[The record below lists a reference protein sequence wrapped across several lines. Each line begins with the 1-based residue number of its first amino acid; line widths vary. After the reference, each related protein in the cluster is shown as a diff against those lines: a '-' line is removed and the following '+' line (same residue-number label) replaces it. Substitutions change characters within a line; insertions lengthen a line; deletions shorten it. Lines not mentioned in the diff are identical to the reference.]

1 MKILGQL
8 LALLPFLCLAQE
20 NTSVPESNAVPVP
33 ARPAPPVDPATVEI
47 PVQEFRDRPGDGEN
61 VTRSKSMQFR
71 ISGSEPRLRGTIAF
85 LAEDAKTDLLMLS
98 NEKDEWKIPI
108 SLILHGQPGDTIP
121 ARTIVL
127 DLYYGETGFQL
138 IIHAHLAHGIETER
152 LRSAV
157 LSALIYER
165 SLRTM
170 KPGPLDENLIVRPWI
185 VEGIHEVINW
195 KNGDGDR
202 KLYQSIFEAGGL
214 YNLEEML
221 DVSQKKF
228 DDYDG
233 AMRAAFRV
241 SAGGLMM
248 ALLEQPS
255 GPEGFQ
261 AFLGEAAQF
270 GGDMPVLLRKH
281 FPSLSLSQKSLE
293 KWWALQM
300 ANQSR
305 NSLHEVM
312 TIADTENALSQALKL
327 RFRNEEG
334 IAQDKDLTAWRE
346 LTALEAGARAS
357 GVRHAEEA
365 LVRLSYRCFPSYRPL
380 LNEYQKILIALIQPQ
395 KNFDIAAKIS
405 ELEEARLL
413 MAQRGKRAVDYMDW
427 FEITRARETTGVFDD
442 YMKLKRRLD
451 QGIKQNEDH
460 VSRYLER
467 IDKIYQR

>member
-1 MKILGQL
+1 
-8 LALLPFLCLAQE
+8 
-20 NTSVPESNAVPVP
+20 
-33 ARPAPPVDPATVEI
+33 
-47 PVQEFRDRPGDGEN
+47 
-61 VTRSKSMQFR
+61 
-71 ISGSEPRLRGTIAF
+71 
-85 LAEDAKTDLLMLS
+85 
-98 NEKDEWKIPI
+98 
-108 SLILHGQPGDTIP
+108 
-121 ARTIVL
+121 
-127 DLYYGETGFQL
+127 
-138 IIHAHLAHGIETER
+138 
-152 LRSAV
+152 
-157 LSALIYER
+157 
-165 SLRTM
+165 
-170 KPGPLDENLIVRPWI
+170 
-185 VEGIHEVINW
+185 
-195 KNGDGDR
+195 
-202 KLYQSIFEAGGL
+202 
-214 YNLEEML
+214 
-221 DVSQKKF
+221 
-228 DDYDG
+228 
-233 AMRAAFRV
+233 
-241 SAGGLMM
+241 M

-261 AFLGEAAQF
+261 AFLSEAAQF

-281 FPSLSLSQKSLE
+281 FPGLSLSQKSLE

-312 TIADTENALSQALKL
+312 TITDTENALSQALKL

>member
-1 MKILGQL
+1 MKSLGRL

-20 NTSVPESNAVPVP
+20 NAPVPQNAADPVP
-33 ARPAPPVDPATVEI
+33 ARAHPADPDNVEI
-47 PVQEFRDRPGDGEN
+47 PVQEFRDRRGDGAN

-71 ISGSEPRLRGTIAF
+71 ISGSEPRVRGTIAF
-85 LAEDAKTDLLMLS
+85 LAEDTKTDLLELS
-98 NEKDEWKIPI
+98 QEKDAWKIPI
-108 SLILHGQPGDTIP
+108 SLILHGKPGDTIP
-121 ARTIVL
+121 ARTIVP
-127 DLYYGETGFQL
+127 DLYYDETGFQL

-170 KPGPLDENLIVRPWI
+170 QPGSLDEKLIVRPWI
-185 VEGIHEVINW
+185 IEGIHEVINW

-202 KLYQSIFEAGGL
+202 KLYQSIFQAGGL

-221 DVSQKKF
+221 DISQKKF

-248 ALLEQPS
+248 ALLEQPA
-255 GPEGFQ
+255 GPEGLQ

-281 FPSLSLSQKSLE
+281 FPSLSLSQRSLE
-293 KWWALQM
+293 KWWTLQM
-300 ANQSR
+300 ANQAR

-312 TIADTENALSQALKL
+312 TIADTETALAQALKL
-327 RFRNEEG
+327 RFRNVEG
-334 IAQDKDLTAWRE
+334 IAQDKEISAWRE
-346 LTALEAGARAS
+346 LAALDQGARAS

-365 LVRLSYRCFPSYRPL
+365 LVRLSYRCFPSYRHL
-380 LNEYQKILIALIQPQ
+380 LNDYQKILIALIQPQ
-395 KNFDIAAKIS
+395 KGFDIAAKFS
-405 ELEEARLL
+405 ELEETRLL
-413 MAQRGKRAVDYMDW
+413 MNQRGKRAVDYLDW